1 MRLHPLPD
9 HAEALAKVLG
19 ECERFLDAWE
29 PSLERCRRIANELRE
44 AQKDLDRGDVAG
56 VIQCIR
62 DDGLV
67 QELYRRIRAD
77 VAARSVIPY
86 LAWEYV
92 DFTGV
97 FEQRADL
104 ARRCEE
110 FEAGAEPGHH
120 DMNSMIDLMVKYHDF
135 TDFVLERFRQLRS
148 EAAAKCAK
156 AMAGRPQRAREP
168 RLSVNVAEETITL
181 NGVVHRLK
189 VEEATV
195 IKILADAEGP
205 WVTRRQMIAAS
216 DLLRPRPD
224 RIIKR
229 LPKVVHGYI
238 RSGHAG
244 YRLKWE
250 ELE

>member
-9 HAEALAKVLG
+9 HAEALSKVLG

-29 PSLERCRRIANELRE
+29 PRLERHRRIAGELRE

-56 VIQCIR
+56 VNRLLR
-62 DDGLV
+62 DDGLF

-77 VAARSVIPY
+77 GTARGAIPY

-92 DFTGV
+92 DFTGMY
-97 FEQRADL
+97 EQRADL

-120 DMNSMIDLMVKYHDF
+120 DMNSKIDFMVIYHDF
-135 TDFVLERFRQLRS
+135 MDFVLERFRRLRS
-148 EAAAKCAK
+148 EVAAKYAE
-156 AMAGRPQRAREP
+156 AIAGRPQRAREP

-181 NGVVHRLK
+181 KGVVHHLK

-195 IKILADAEGP
+195 IKILADAKGL
-205 WVTRRQMIAAS
+205 WVTGREMKVAS
-216 DLLRPRPD
+216 DLLTPRPD
-224 RIIKR
+224 RIINQ
-229 LPKVVHGYI
+229 LPQVVRGYI
-238 RSGHAG
+238 QSGNAG